1 MLVIVH
7 ACSEQ
12 GFVPEA
18 LLIYPAKKQTGD
30 YHSNMN
36 AGNYQKWITEKLLP
50 NLPPQSVL
58 VDNASYHNVA
68 SDPAPTSN
76 SRKGDKLAWTNIIY
90 HIQKKTQNLY
100 YMI

>member
-12 GFVPEA
+12 GLIPGA
-18 LLIYPAKKQTGD
+18 LLIYPAKKKSGD
-30 YHSNMN
+30 YHSYMN

-58 VDNASYHNVA
+58 VVD
-68 SDPAPTSN
+68 
-76 SRKGDKLAWTNIIY
+76 R
-90 HIQKKTQNLY
+90 
-100 YMI
+100 